1 MQTRRPLVIKIGFAE
16 VFWILDQG
24 MIYSPIRICE
34 VHYMWTHSQRTQN
47 SLYHDLVGLMQITL
61 YTRNIVKRVA
71 SRFGKSAH
79 SQ

>member
-1 MQTRRPLVIKIGFAE
+1 
-16 VFWILDQG
+16 
-24 MIYSPIRICE
+24 
-34 VHYMWTHSQRTQN
+34 MWTHSQRTQN